1 MPPNTENYTEKI
13 NYRASEEP
21 LRRATAGWDI
31 QDIQSCLPVAIT
43 GRLMVNGPVQ
53 SLEWDSHYCR
63 LSSETDRGGRWH
75 AGGPG
80 LAGVGGCGER
90 RRPVAAHEHSIAGTL
105 APPAGA
111 VFLRGCSRGVFPA
124 RGSRGAVV
132 RGLAQVRPP
141 AAWGEDSRTRDRYS
155 SPTCCQVSHEG
166 FLCLWFTSG
175 WRTRGATEE
184 AEATAWGLTLRL
196 HDVSDPLRACCP
208 QTSFALSAVEWP
220 TMAKLGYR
228 ATVAEVPGFDDL
240 HSQGQAQP

>member
-1 MPPNTENYTEKI
+1 MG
-13 NYRASEEP
+13 R
-21 LRRATAGWDI
+21 D
-31 QDIQSCLPVAIT
+31 
-43 GRLMVNGPVQ
+43 GRL
-53 SLEWDSHYCR
+53 
-63 LSSETDRGGRWH
+63 
-75 AGGPG
+75 
-80 LAGVGGCGER
+80 
-90 RRPVAAHEHSIAGTL
+90 
-105 APPAGA
+105 GA
-111 VFLRGCSRGVFPA
+111 GCSRLHFRTHEEPRAEAEDFCVLGVPGEGWGGVLCA
-124 RGSRGAVV
+124 SLSQRGQRADAPLLLLSQPLDCCASSRGCLGRSVPLACVTH
-132 RGLAQVRPP
+132 GHGFPLAQDLCARPTSP
-141 AAWGEDSRTRDRYS
+141 GVYRSFLGFSPFSSAARDRYS